1 MSVSAYLD
9 TSALAKWYLAEFN
22 TDVVT
27 AYIISL
33 DQAIISSL
41 TITEMRCLLSRHR
54 RMHHFSEKI
63 EQQFYTA
70 FLNDIQ
76 CGHLTVE
83 PFLDHHFIM
92 AAQIITDLP
101 KIALKT
107 LDALHLSIV
116 QQNNIPCLATADE
129 VMEKAAIKLG
139 IPVKRF

>member
-1 MSVSAYLD
+1 MSDSVYLD
-9 TSALAKWYLAEFN
+9 TSALAKWYLEEHN

-33 DQAIISSL
+33 EKAIISSL

-76 CGHLTVE
+76 CGYLEVE
-83 PFLDHHFIM
+83 PFLDQHFIM
-92 AAQIITDLP
+92 AAQLITDLP
-101 KIALKT
+101 KIALRT

-129 VMEKAAIKLG
+129 VMEKAAKKMG
-139 IPVKRF
+139 ISVRRF